1 MAALQRALG
10 AWYGHKTGEEG
21 SLDLGRLRGIAHH
34 FGWSSTAVRVVV
46 VFLAIFIRGVSVI
59 PAVLIYLLLGFILP
73 ESEEF

>member
-1 MAALQRALG
+1 MGIRRA
-10 AWYGHKTGEEG
+10 KR
-21 SLDLGRLRGIAHH
+21 DRLIWGVCGGIAHH